1 MIQAYLLYFDT
12 SIMKLRAEVIQ
23 ISNESSEKLDIE
35 LNNYLTSDGY
45 EFVDYSDDITILVD
59 DTGFFKPENPVFRVE
74 TVFGD
79 TLKLAGRLLFV
90 RNIYN
95 EYSTD
100 VGSIKYEDI
109 FMLRTQLQIQLVGM
123 TKGE

>member
-100 VGSIKYEDI
+100 VS
-109 FMLRTQLQIQLVGM
+109 
-123 TKGE
+123 